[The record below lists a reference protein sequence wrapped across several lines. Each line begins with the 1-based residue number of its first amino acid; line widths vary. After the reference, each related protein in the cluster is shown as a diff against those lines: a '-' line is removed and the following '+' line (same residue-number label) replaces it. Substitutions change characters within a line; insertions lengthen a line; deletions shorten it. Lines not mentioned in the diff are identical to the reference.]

1 VSGTPKLDAN
11 GDVTWETQLDSLVRA
26 RIDEMRDALLNQGI
40 SITRRRDKMLQAL
53 ASNERHPS
61 VNELHA
67 EVRRWYPSTS
77 LATIYNT
84 IELLKE
90 AGQILELEFS
100 GAANRYDGRRPESHP
115 HLICLT
121 CESIE
126 DMDGESS
133 DADHLDRLSEH
144 TGYRLMRQR
153 TDYYG
158 ICPTCQQQAVAAS
171 D

>member
-1 VSGTPKLDAN
+1 M
-11 GDVTWETQLDSLVRA
+11 DSLVRA

-84 IELLKE
+84 IELLKD

-100 GAANRYDGRRPESHP
+100 GAANRYDGRRPQSHP
-115 HLICLT
+115 HLICLS

-126 DMDGESS
+126 DMDSECS
-133 DADHLDRLSEH
+133 DEDHLVRLSED
-144 TGYRLMRQR
+144 TGYRLVRQR

-158 ICPTCQQQAVAAS
+158 ICPACQAQTEAMS

>member
-1 VSGTPKLDAN
+1 MQS
-11 GDVTWETQLDSLVRA
+11 SLGSLGA
-26 RIDEMRDALLNQGI
+26 A
-40 SITRRRDKMLQAL
+40 ITRRRVKTLEVL
-53 ASNERHPS
+53 ASTDRHPS

-90 AGQILELEFS
+90 AGQVLELEFS
-100 GAANRYDGRRPESHP
+100 GAANRYDGRRPEPHP
-115 HLICLT
+115 HVICLS

-126 DMDGESS
+126 DMGGIHSGDDVLNRVST
-133 DADHLDRLSEH
+133 A
-144 TGYRLMRQR
+144 TGYKVVRER

-158 ICPTCQQQAVAAS
+158 ICPECQQEPSEDITAS
-171 D
+171 CGF